1 MEVLIESNFIGIK
14 FKKKIKVKSK
24 IMIIV
29 SLTTIPPRFN
39 FLYLTVNSIINQ
51 TVKPDKII
59 IHIPEKYNNFFYEKL
74 PVLPQEC
81 EDSVNIIINQKTKD
95 YGPIT
100 KLLGLYDSLEFCNI
114 SDDDVIIVIDDDR
127 IYNKNLIS
135 NFLQYHELD
144 KSKVLTAAGLDI
156 EILSKNSIKT
166 KNKKKQPR
174 GNFLDNNGY
183 TDTLMACCG
192 FLITKKLCPFNHKEL
207 FEVKSSDDRY
217 YVDDILIS
225 GFLTLNNTDI
235 YLISDKN
242 CSDEERGPND
252 TICALYDNTRT
263 EKNISCIKYFINNFD
278 IWK

>member
-1 MEVLIESNFIGIK
+1 
-14 FKKKIKVKSK
+14 
-24 IMIIV
+24 MIIV

-39 FLYLTVNSIINQ
+39 FLYLTINSIINQ

-74 PVLPQEC
+74 PVLPKDC

-166 KNKKKQPR
+166 KNKKKYNQ
-174 GNFLDNNGY
+174 GGIF
-183 TDTLMACCG
+183 
-192 FLITKKLCPFNHKEL
+192 
-207 FEVKSSDDRY
+207 
-217 YVDDILIS
+217 
-225 GFLTLNNTDI
+225 
-235 YLISDKN
+235 
-242 CSDEERGPND
+242 
-252 TICALYDNTRT
+252 
-263 EKNISCIKYFINNFD
+263 
-278 IWK
+278 